1 MCTWK
6 TIPRHIN
13 MRSND
18 VYVSVFMVTHD
29 SNCIPTTTKSAKS
42 NIVAIKPWRLEETI
56 FSSLGFENE
65 E

>member
-1 MCTWK
+1 
-6 TIPRHIN
+6 